1 MKTAFKTAGAPAAPS
16 EYKSPKMRIIQTT
29 PRSVLCS
36 SPNGEITEMEIGGFD
51 DCCGPCGN
59 NTYFQ

>member
-1 MKTAFKTAGAPAAPS
+1 MLMKTAFKTAGAPAAPS

-36 SPNGEITEMEIGGFD
+36 SPNGGIKEMDENCMDF
-51 DCCGPCGN
+51 CYC
-59 NTYFQ
+59 TYYD

>member
-29 PRSVLCS
+29 PRSVLCGS
-36 SPNGEITEMEIGGFD
+36 SNDGGINDMEEEYLNFCEQCFD
-51 DCCGPCGN
+51 
-59 NTYFQ
+59 